1 MDPIRIGVIG
11 SGGIFR
17 NLHVPY
23 LEQTKLGKI
32 VAVADMNEES
42 AREMA
47 QKFSADAYTDYRDV
61 LKRKDV
67 DAVEICTHPRPHCKM
82 AVAAAKAKKH
92 ILIEKPMCCS
102 VGEGN
107 KMIAAAKKAKVKLQV
122 AYMMRF
128 NPNYMKLKELLDNG
142 TLGKPHMIQCDQV
155 GLFPPKHPWLFI
167 QKESGGMLIEQAIHI
182 FDEWLWLYGPA
193 ESVYARTS
201 HVPMGGTYP
210 SKKKA
215 VQNNA
220 VITVNFKSGATAM
233 HIKSWASP
241 IRFETV
247 EGVVC
252 SKGSAKVSQTELQWQ
267 THDMEKPE
275 VFSAPVPDDDT
286 YRNVPNPQRQNRYW
300 AMASKGAGIEHWLKC
315 ILGEEKPTT
324 DGKVG
329 RDGIAIAEAA
339 YRSARKGKPV
349 KLPLKK

>member
-23 LEQTKLGKI
+23 LEQTKLAKV

-42 AREMA
+42 AKEMA
-47 QKFSADAYTDYRDV
+47 QKFGAEAYTDYRELLDC
-61 LKRKDV
+61 KDV

-82 AVAAAKAKKH
+82 AVAAAKAGKH
-92 ILIEKPMCCS
+92 ILLEKPMCRT
-102 VGEGN
+102 VAEAE
-107 KMIAAAKKAKVKLQV
+107 KMIAAAKKAKVRLQV

-128 NPNYMKLKELLDNG
+128 NPNLMKLKELLDNG
-142 TLGKPHMIQCDQV
+142 TLGEPHMIQCCQV
-155 GLFPPKHPWLFI
+155 GYFPPKHPWLFI
-167 QKESGGMLIEQAIHI
+167 RKESGGMLVEQAIHV

-193 ESVYARTS
+193 KSVYAQMS

-210 SKKKA
+210 AEKKA
-215 VQNNA
+215 VENNA

-233 HIKSWASP
+233 LIKSWASQV
-241 IRFETV
+241 RFDSV

-252 SKGSAKVSQTELQWQ
+252 SKGSAKVSQSELVWQ
-267 THDMEKPE
+267 THGMEKAE
-275 VFSAPVPDDDT
+275 TFSAPVPDDDT
-286 YRNVPNPQRQNRYW
+286 YRNIPDPQRQNRYW
-300 AMASKGAGIEHWLKC
+300 SVASKGAGIEHWLKC

-324 DGKVG
+324 SGKVG

-339 YRSARKGKPV
+339 YRSADKGKPV
-349 KLPLKK
+349 KVK